1 MALGS
6 TEKEGK
12 SQIGTGKN
20 TAAIFPSPFFLKS
33 TIFLRFHTH
42 PTFFTERRQ
51 RRRRLIEGYQAE
63 KTFLLN
69 HPPTFSLPGFPS
81 SPSAAGKLFF
91 PPPSLSLF
99 FRLPLPPFGADQSQN
114 PSTTIDVRP
123 LQETKKREKVES
135 LVDEGIHRSPTL

>member
-6 TEKEGK
+6 TEKEERGK
-12 SQIGTGKN
+12 SQIGPGKN

-51 RRRRLIEGYQAE
+51 RRRRLIEGYRAE
-63 KTFLLN
+63 KTFFLN

-91 PPPSLSLF
+91 PPPSLFLF
-99 FRLPLPPFGADQSQN
+99 FRLPLPPSERIKVKIHLP
-114 PSTTIDVRP
+114 PSTSVRCRRP
-123 LQETKKREKVES
+123 RRERKLKV
-135 LVDEGIHRSPTL
+135 